1 MIKDKNSRA
10 LEIKRDILWRVY
22 LCFLCIV
29 AFSLL
34 ILGRVFYLQQVQG
47 DYWRGLARE
56 QQQRFI
62 EIDAD
67 RGTIYSEDGNML
79 STSIPYFDI
88 YIDFGAEGL
97 REKNG
102 KRFKENLDSLSLRL
116 AGFFRDKSTSDYKR
130 ELQKQY
136 RLKNRYYLLRKNLAF
151 EQYKVLRNFPLVRQ
165 GKNKSGFIAEVRNK
179 RLNPYGLLANRTI
192 GLSREFIAS
201 DGKIKNSNVGLENT
215 YDSILKGESGK
226 KLVRYIAGGVYVPV
240 EGYEIEP
247 EHGKDIV
254 TTIDVKIQD
263 IAENALLKMLNENE
277 GTNGT
282 CIVMEVK
289 TGKIKA
295 IANLGRR
302 SDGTYWEDLNYAIRA
317 SEPGST
323 FKLATMLA
331 LLEDKK
337 ATLNDFVNLEEG
349 EWQVSKRTV
358 YDSERH
364 KKTNVTLKEAFQYS
378 SNVGMAKMVW
388 QNYSRE
394 PLKYVE
400 HLKNLRFNQRSGIDL
415 VGETAPIVKNPK
427 SKTWSATSLPWMSFG
442 YEVLVSPLQTLML
455 YNAVANEGRMM
466 KPYLVNEIRQ
476 DGIALISN
484 EPEVL
489 NEKICSVET
498 LRQLQECLV
507 AVCHENGGTGY
518 NLFKTSPFLVAGK
531 TGTALVANGKRG
543 YADHIYQSSFAG
555 YFPANDPEY
564 SCIVVIRNKPFAKKY
579 YGGAVAGPVFKEVAD
594 KLSSLGAHD
603 KKQQKFDMA
612 SDSSYFYY
620 AGVATDMKMILNK
633 IGVSYRDS
641 STKVEYSSVS
651 QVDHQ
656 PVITARS
663 IAAGSM
669 PDVKG
674 MGLKDALY
682 LLEKRNIKVMAKG
695 KGKVIAQ
702 SIGAGVPVKRG
713 QTVIVE
719 LN

>member
-1 MIKDKNSRA
+1 M
-10 LEIKRDILWRVY
+10 EIKRDILWRVY

-29 AFSLL
+29 VFSLV
-34 ILGRVFYLQQVQG
+34 ILGRVFYIQHIQG
-47 DYWRGLARE
+47 DYWKGMAKQ

-62 EIDAD
+62 EIEAD

-97 REKNG
+97 RDKNG
-102 KRFKENLDSLSLRL
+102 KRFSENVDSLALSL
-116 AGFFRDKSTSDYKR
+116 AGFFRDKSKSEYKK
-130 ELQKQY
+130 ELQAQY
-136 RLKNRYYLLRKNLAF
+136 RNKNRYYLFKKNLTF
-151 EQYKVLRNFPLVRQ
+151 EQYKVLRRFPLVRL
-165 GKNKSGFIAEVRNK
+165 GKNKSGFIAEVKNK

-192 GLSREFIAS
+192 GLSREFIDS
-201 DGKIKNSNVGLENT
+201 EGKIKNSNVGLENT

-240 EGYEIEP
+240 DGYEIEP
-247 EHGKDIV
+247 EEGKDIV
-254 TTIDVKIQD
+254 TTIDVNIQD
-263 IAENALLKMLNENE
+263 IAENALLKMMNENE
-277 GTNGT
+277 CEHGT

-302 SDGTYWEDLNYAIRA
+302 ADGTYWEDLNYAIRA

-331 LLEDKK
+331 LLEDKNV
-337 ATLNDFVNLEEG
+337 TLKDQVNLEQG
-349 EWQVSKRTV
+349 VWQVSRRTV

-364 KKTNVTLKEAFQYS
+364 KKTNVTLKQAFQYS

-388 QNYSRE
+388 ANYSKN
-394 PLKYVE
+394 PSKYIG
-400 HLKNLRFNQRSGIDL
+400 HLKKLRFNQYSGIDL

-455 YNAVANEGRMM
+455 YNAVANDGKMV
-466 KPYLVNEIRQ
+466 KPYLVNEIRHG
-476 DGIALISN
+476 GIPVRKN
-484 EPEVL
+484 QPVVL
-489 NEKICSVET
+489 ESSICSEKT
-498 LRQLQECLV
+498 LAQLRECLV
-507 AVCHENGGTGY
+507 AVCHEDGGTGY
-518 NLFKTSPFLVAGK
+518 SLFKNSVYQVAGK

-555 YFPANDPEY
+555 YFPANDPKY
-564 SCIVVIRNKPFAKKY
+564 SCIVVIKNKPFAKKY

-594 KLSSLGAHD
+594 KLYALQAEEKRPEQPVPVLADSSLYLYAGMAAD
-603 KKQQKFDMA
+603 IKKILGDIGMRY
-612 SDSSYFYY
+612 SDSSGKSEYNLM
-620 AGVATDMKMILNK
+620 AGVN
-633 IGVSYRDS
+633 YR
-641 STKVEYSSVS
+641 
-651 QVDHQ
+651 
-656 PVITARS
+656 PVVKGKTIS
-663 IAAGSM
+663 KNQM

-674 MGLKDALY
+674 MGLKDVLY
-682 LLEKRNIKVMAKG
+682 LLENRNVKVQAKG
-695 KGKVIAQ
+695 KGRVVAQ
-702 SIGAGVPVKRG
+702 SVNAGMPLAKG
-713 QTVIVE
+713 QTVLVE